1 MLQLTGCVWHDAWH
15 ASPWV
20 YSLERIVVARRI
32 LSHDQWPL
40 ACRLLG
46 SCRRCC
52 GHGTNAAIAIGNGRR
67 CGRTV
72 MLLCGRNGRGLRV
85 GATDATLLLQRR
97 LERNCI
103 WFGLFGWNFLDTLR
117 VHDAHMI
124 ADTVGRILVIRVEFV
139 LVGIVIC
146 KEGRQNKLARQHT
159 QLNKATTRRAG
170 RGGGGGRGGA
180 DRDGGTSIIM
190 KCALVMS

>member
-1 MLQLTGCVWHDAWH
+1 MLQQLADAWH

-32 LSHDQWPL
+32 LSHDQWSL
-40 ACRLLG
+40 AGRLLG

-52 GHGTNAAIAIGNGRR
+52 GHGTNATIAIGNGRR

-85 GATDATLLLQRR
+85 GAAAADAALLLQRR

-146 KEGRQNKLARQHT
+146 KERETNQVS
-159 QLNKATTRRAG
+159 KATYTRKQSNYKTSG
-170 RGGGGGRGGA
+170 REEAETEEARTGMGA
-180 DRDGGTSIIM
+180 L
-190 KCALVMS
+190 A